1 MNKHCFYYQEKK
13 KKNKHARLHFER
25 RKQLESKSEVWLHKA
40 GRCVL
45 DLAIRSLCILGK
57 SFSRG
62 MWKEGG
68 FQSSRGKSEAKRFFF
83 FFLKPVFL

>member
-1 MNKHCFYYQEKK
+1 M
-13 KKNKHARLHFER
+13 
-25 RKQLESKSEVWLHKA
+25 
-40 GRCVL
+40 L

-68 FQSSRGKSEAKRFFF
+68 FQSSRGKSEVKRFFF
-83 FFLKPVFL
+83 KKASFSVISKEQKMEEQKLDEC